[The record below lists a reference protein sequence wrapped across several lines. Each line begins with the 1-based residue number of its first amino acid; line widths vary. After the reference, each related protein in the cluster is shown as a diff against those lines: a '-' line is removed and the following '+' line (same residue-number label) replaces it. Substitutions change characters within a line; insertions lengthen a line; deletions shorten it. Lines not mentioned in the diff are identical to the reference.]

1 MLLLRDKEPYMK
13 QRVTRLLLD
22 HMVRGSLSEVPEAET
37 LMTSRSQPVGIGGQ
51 LTRRSAGWEQ
61 T

>member
-1 MLLLRDKEPYMK
+1 MLLLRDKEPSMK

-37 LMTSRSQPVGIGGQ
+37 LTTSSRQPVGSSGQ
-51 LTRRSAGWEQ
+51 PTRRPAGWEQ

>member
-13 QRVTRLLLD
+13 RVTRLLLD

-37 LMTSRSQPVGIGGQ
+37 LMTRGSQPVGICGQ
-51 LTRRSAGWEQ
+51 LTQRSSGWEQ

>member
-37 LMTSRSQPVGIGGQ
+37 LMTSSSQPVGISGQ
-51 LTRRSAGWEQ
+51 LTRWSAGWEQ